1 MPTIL
6 ELFHS
11 SGLKDSVKSD
21 TETLVEQEVTGIRV
35 KSAVELNNPLIYGN
49 EAMRIAN
56 RSTPV
61 LEDMKK
67 GTEGSPGDGGLIGKG
82 LDKLTGGSVKSLG
95 DVRDKINDKLGI
107 PSNQIPSRI
116 IGQIEGQT
124 SDEPV
129 VLGQNG
135 TDVGKFLKETGGGN
149 PSTLLKQAGGKLIG
163 KAKDKLRGALFG
175 EAPGIGEN
183 EAEPAVNVTN
193 NQVTYSDY
201 KKSPEGGDI
210 FSEDPKTALEGSK
223 LDLSRVS
230 PIYGLKRK
238 DNDFFFG
245 SRAGEKQVTSYAF
258 RGRPVSKYSPESDET
273 GYTQGKT
280 KTPMEE
286 VYQLSNGDALNTI
299 SPSEEYTLDDT
310 DSFIEYNG
318 TVYKDFIPVWIK
330 RHGDKNKPIVFRAII
345 SGISE
350 TTSPDWSSNK
360 FVGNPYAFYMYG
372 GVERNVTFSLKLF
385 ASSPVE
391 LNGIWDR
398 LKTLTSYA
406 YPKIWGGLTT
416 PPIIQ
421 FRLGSIYSGREG
433 FIESLQYTIPDESNW
448 ETDGSLGYLPKMI
461 DVSTTIKFLESHGSE
476 ERLYDLDISKAAAQA
491 INDERQK
498 SADIEAERTGEQ
510 AQEIPKETPVK
521 KVKVGVNQK
530 LGKLKSLASDK
541 AQAAKDK
548 ARATIP
554 SEGEDVPIKGQGASV
569 DKLDGK
575 TPTEAKKEKAESKP
589 DPQAVKM
596 VELMFAY
603 YDFKEITRSQLR
615 PDSIEHEENCVAT
628 YNWNMVN
635 AIYFKGT
642 PLGYSNLEVEGA
654 VNVEGKEY
662 ILSRYAK

>member
-82 LDKLTGGSVKSLG
+82 LDKISGGSVKSLG

-135 TDVGKFLKETGGGN
+135 TEVGKFLKETGGGN

-183 EAEPAVNVTN
+183 EVEPAVNVTN
-193 NQVTYSDY
+193 NETKYTDY

-210 FSEDPKTALEGSK
+210 FSEDPKTALEGTK
-223 LDLSRVS
+223 LDLSKVS

-238 DNDFFFG
+238 DNNFYFG
-245 SRAGEKQVTSYAF
+245 STPGEKQVTSYAF
-258 RGRPVSKYSPESDET
+258 IPKSDKELPANSPEST
-273 GYTQGKT
+273 FT
-280 KTPMEE
+280 KGNEPDMSSI
-286 VYQLSNGDALNTI
+286 YKLSNGDGLNTI
-299 SPSEEYTLDDT
+299 ASSDEYKLDDT

-372 GVERNVTFSLKLF
+372 GVERSVTFSLKLF
-385 ASSPVE
+385 ASSPFE

-421 FRLGSIYSGREG
+421 FRIGSIYSGKEG
-433 FIESLQYTIPDESNW
+433 FLESLQYTIPDESNW
-448 ETDGSLGYLPKMI
+448 ETDGSLGYLPKMV

-476 ERLYDLDISKAAAQA
+476 ERLYDMTISKAAAQA
-491 INDERQK
+491 INDKRQE

-510 AQEIPKETPVK
+510 AQEIAKETAEK
-521 KVKVGVNQK
+521 KVNVSVKQK
-530 LGKLKSLASDK
+530 TDKLKSLAGNK
-541 AQAAKDK
+541 VQAAKDK

-554 SEGEDVPIKGQGASV
+554 SEGEDIPIKGQSGQA

-575 TPTEAKKEKAESKP
+575 SAPEATKETSQKSNIPEKQAE
-589 DPQAVKM
+589 M
-596 VELMFAY
+596 VALYTMMGY
-603 YDFKEITRSQLR
+603 KEITRNQAESFERTHKWMREDLGESKFFYKDDGRKYDVYQITSEGYNIR
-615 PDSIEHEENCVAT
+615 IEGGWVH
-628 YNWNMVN
+628 
-635 AIYFKGT
+635 
-642 PLGYSNLEVEGA
+642 NL
-654 VNVEGKEY
+654 
-662 ILSRYAK
+662 

>member
-82 LDKLTGGSVKSLG
+82 LGKLTGGKVNSLG

-135 TDVGKFLKETGGGN
+135 TEVGKFLKETGGGN

-193 NQVTYSDY
+193 NEVKYTDY

-210 FSEDPKTALEGSK
+210 FSDDPKTALEGSK
-223 LDLSRVS
+223 LDLSKVS

-258 RGRPVSKYSPESDET
+258 RGRVPSKYSPENDDTSYTKGEQSTMESVYRLSNSDE
-273 GYTQGKT
+273 
-280 KTPMEE
+280 
-286 VYQLSNGDALNTI
+286 LNTI
-299 SPSEEYTLDDT
+299 SPSEEYALDDT

-330 RHGDKNKPIVFRAII
+330 RHGDKNRPIVFRAII

-448 ETDGSLGYLPKMI
+448 ETDGALGYLPKMI

-510 AQEIPKETPVK
+510 AQEIPKETPVR

-530 LGKLKSLASDK
+530 LGKLKSLAGDK
-541 AQAAKDK
+541 VQAAKDK

-554 SEGEDVPIKGQGASV
+554 SEGEDVPIKGQSASV

-575 TPTEAKKEKAESKP
+575 TPTESIKEAASGGMNEKQARTLTYLKTKYPVKFKKISKSEISA
-589 DPQAVKM
+589 DTLKRM
-596 VELMFAY
+596 EDWSLL
-603 YDFKEITRSQLR
+603 FKKDNT
-615 PDSIEHEENCVAT
+615 
-628 YNWNMVN
+628 N
-635 AIYFKGT
+635 AIFYEGT
-642 PLGYSNLEVEGA
+642 NSVLREQGILRNNGYASMIQVLE
-654 VNVEGKEY
+654 
-662 ILSRYAK
+662 RF